1 MLPAFNRD
9 ITGAQRVLEGVFVAL
24 CLAPL
29 PVSATSQFRA
39 EDLFWKIVVLHSHH
53 VASPSEL
60 GLCDQDLNSWHAG
73 MVKYLLVGDSVL
85 GKCPGACGGSG
96 GGTGPIS

>member
-1 MLPAFNRD
+1 MLPAFNMD
-9 ITGAQRVLEGVFVAL
+9 ITGAQRVLEGVFVVL

-29 PVSATSQFRA
+29 PVSATSHFRA
-39 EDLFWKIVVLHSHH
+39 EDLFWKIAVLHSHN

-60 GLCDQDLNSWHAG
+60 GLCDQDLNTWHAG

-85 GKCPGACGGSG
+85 GACGGSG
-96 GGTGPIS
+96 GGTSPIS